1 MDDDV
6 EKHVGMECFSIRVC
20 DYLGGGVAI
29 ISWTWLF

>member
-20 DYLGGGVAI
+20 DYLGGVAI
-29 ISWTWLF
+29 ISWT